1 MPNAMDLRLAVC
13 DDTESERLWITRQ
26 TEDILRAEHIG
37 HYMVKYDSAGALL
50 EAINAGEQFHVLL
63 LDVMMDGLSGMELAR
78 ILQQRQHE
86 TCVVFVSS
94 NREMALCGYE
104 VSAVRFLAKP
114 LDAQKLK
121 EALLYCHRF
130 WQEKWREKKEIL
142 LPTDEGQHRTSL
154 SDILYVEAY
163 DRGTRFALQ
172 EGIVDTRLKFSE
184 VLTMLPEPA
193 FVQCHRSYV
202 VNMALVQRIY
212 PNAFQMTSGFQ
223 VPISKHRSMEVN
235 RKFMA
240 YLAG

>member
-1 MPNAMDLRLAVC
+1 MPNSIDLRLAVC
-13 DDTESERLWITRQ
+13 DDTESERLWISGQ
-26 TEDILRAEHIG
+26 AEDILRAERIG

-50 EAINAGEQFHVLL
+50 EAIVAGADFHVLL
-63 LDVMMDGLSGMELAR
+63 LDVMMDGLTGMELAR
-78 ILQQRQHE
+78 ALRQRQNQASII
-86 TCVVFVSS
+86 FISS

-104 VSAVRFLAKP
+104 VSAARYLAKP
-114 LDAQKLK
+114 VEPQKLR
-121 EALLYCHRF
+121 EALLYCHKC
-130 WQEKWREKKEIL
+130 WQEKWQEKKEIL

-154 SDILYVEAY
+154 SDIFYVEAY
-163 DRGTRFALQ
+163 DRGTRFALK
-172 EGIVDTRLKFSE
+172 EGMVDTRLKFSE

-193 FVQCHRSYV
+193 FIQCHRSYV

-212 PNAFQMTSGFQ
+212 PNAFQMASGFQ